1 MATDGMG
8 VAMLTRFHVGE
19 HLRAGRL
26 IHVLQAWSPPEL
38 WLTLYY
44 PPYQALPPRI
54 ASFSKFFEQ
63 QLPAFMAGIE

>member
-1 MATDGMG
+1 
-8 VAMLTRFHVGE
+8 
-19 HLRAGRL
+19 
-26 IHVLQAWSPPEL
+26 L

-63 QLPAFMAGIE
+63 QVPAFMTAME